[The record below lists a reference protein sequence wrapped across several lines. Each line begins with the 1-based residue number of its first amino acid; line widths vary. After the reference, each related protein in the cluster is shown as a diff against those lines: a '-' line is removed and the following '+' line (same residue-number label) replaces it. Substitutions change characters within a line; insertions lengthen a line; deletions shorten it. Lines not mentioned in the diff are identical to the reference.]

1 MRWNPDGTAQEL
13 PVLPGGTAG
22 RANGLNDDGEIVGM
36 SGVSTAM
43 GPRQL
48 VPIRWKADGTVSA
61 LPALGGDDGGE
72 ATAVSGLGGVVGEST
87 KGGLN
92 PRAVRWSSHGVATD
106 LGVPAGG
113 GNACVP
119 ASVNVSGTTVG
130 ECGVNDP
137 ADATLFHAVRW
148 N

>member
-48 VPIRWKADGTVSA
+48 VPVRWKADGTVSA

-72 ATAVSGLGGVVGEST
+72 ATAVSGLGVVVGEST

-92 PRAVRWSSHGVATD
+92 PRAVRWTSDGVATD
-106 LGVPAGG
+106 LGCRPA
-113 GNACVP
+113 A
-119 ASVNVSGTTVG
+119 GTRAFRPRST
-130 ECGVNDP
+130 
-137 ADATLFHAVRW
+137 
-148 N
+148 